1 MKRDR
6 QYGIVS
12 RYWWIPLLTGLASI
26 ALGIWCLC
34 DPSGSIP
41 VLAYVFTACMIVAG
55 CMNIGFAFSSSRVYG
70 GWGWSLALGLMEL
83 LCGIWLWCLPMPA
96 LAVAFMYIIGVWI
109 LVVAINGICESF
121 MMSAVSPLWIIWAV
135 LLLLATVVFAI
146 IFLTNPILSGLTEW
160 IWLGISLLTYGA
172 FRITLAFRIKN
183 LKNISGGIL

>member
-1 MKRDR
+1 
-6 QYGIVS
+6 
-12 RYWWIPLLTGLASI
+12 
-26 ALGIWCLC
+26 
-34 DPSGSIP
+34 
-41 VLAYVFTACMIVAG
+41 
-55 CMNIGFAFSSSRVYG
+55 
-70 GWGWSLALGLMEL
+70 
-83 LCGIWLWCLPMPA
+83 MPA